1 MNQFDS
7 EQVRRIWQRVQS
19 GNELPQPPA
28 DTPPG
33 TDFAKL
39 SDAERE
45 ISRLYLQLSRYFPG
59 QNSRLLHQ
67 LSRQAQSRAVTLRGI
82 CRLCDCDCPPAPV
95 VPQRNTNPR
104 LLLHRCYALSRQAAA
119 AYRRQEAHPQFGA
132 VFEKMA
138 ARQEECCA
146 TLLSLLGRLKNG

>member
-19 GNELPQPPA
+19 GKELPPA
-28 DTPPG
+28 DSPPAA
-33 TDFAKL
+33 DFAKL
-39 SDAERE
+39 SAAERE
-45 ISRLYLQLSRYFPG
+45 SSGLYLQLSRHFSG

-82 CRLCDCDCPPAPV
+82 CRLCDCDYPPAPV
-95 VPQRNTNPR
+95 VPRKNADPR
-104 LLLHRCYALSRQAAA
+104 LLLRRCYTLSRQAAA
-119 AYRRQEAHPQFGA
+119 AYRMQEAHPQFGT
-132 VFEKMA
+132 VFGKMA

-146 TLLSLLGRLKNG
+146 ILLSLLGSLKTG